1 MPRLVQ
7 VAIACA
13 AVVLAATI
21 AFGVPAVMPGADPMP
36 AQLGGAIALLAGLL
50 LNEALARRGEQRAL
64 ARELEGHRSQQ
75 SKVLGELGR
84 SRAELHQ
91 LHDALEAALRKRTSG
106 ASRELDQV
114 MREVNVLKRLVNEI
128 ADTPAVRALPRA
140 GEPARLDGH
149 ASGHALSAEGEGSD
163 RDPARI
169 EGEAAAD
176 LDDDEILEAVREGL
190 AADRVD
196 LYLQPIVSLPQR
208 RRRYFECYSRIRTAY
223 GAVLMPG
230 QYLPVAAKAGLLS
243 AIDNLLLLRC
253 VQLVRKSQQRRFD
266 VGFFVHVSAHTLGDT
281 TFLDE
286 FVDFLL
292 ENEDLAPHLFFEFA
306 EKDAVGRA
314 PAVAKALQRLGVA
327 GFRFSL
333 DTVEGLALD
342 PAALKAMHVGFVKIG
357 ADVALSGEGGAAGFA
372 DVKNQLERAGIEVI
386 VEKIE
391 SEPVLLEL
399 LDHHVDFGQ
408 GFLFGAPRL
417 SRDT

>member
-1 MPRLVQ
+1 M
-7 VAIACA
+7 A
-13 AVVLAATI
+13 AAI
-21 AFGVPAVMPGADPMP
+21 AFGVPAMMPGADPIP
-36 AQLGGAIALLAGLL
+36 AQLGGAIALLAGVLL
-50 LNEALARRGEQRAL
+50 HEALARRGEARTL

-91 LHDALEAALRKRTSG
+91 LHDALEAALRKRANG

-114 MREVNVLKRLVNEI
+114 MREVRVLKRLVNEI
-128 ADTPAVRALPRA
+128 ADGPAADLVAPGA
-140 GEPARLDGH
+140 ARGAANGRSD
-149 ASGHALSAEGEGSD
+149 SGDTAETHGD
-163 RDPARI
+163 ARI
-169 EGEAAAD
+169 EGAVATD
-176 LDDDEILEAVREGL
+176 LEDEDILEAVREGL

-196 LYLQPIVSLPQR
+196 LYLQPIVTLPQR
-208 RRRYFECYSRIRTAY
+208 RQRFFECYSRIRTAF

-230 QYLPVAAKAGLLS
+230 QYLPVAARAGLLS

-266 VGFFVHVSAHTLGDT
+266 VGFFVHVSPNTLADAA
-281 TFLDE
+281 FLSE

-306 EKDAVGRA
+306 QADAAARS
-314 PAVAKALQRLGVA
+314 PAVAKALARLGEA

-333 DTVEGLALD
+333 DTIEDTAID
-342 PAALKAMHVGFVKIG
+342 PIALKAMHVGFVKI
-357 ADVALSGEGGAAGFA
+357 AAEVALAGEGGAEGFA
-372 DVKNQLERAGIEVI
+372 DLRSKLARAGIELI

-399 LDHHVDFGQ
+399 LDHDIDFGQ

-417 SRDT
+417 SREA